1 MSELQSPVVGGQLGG
16 LPVSAAHTMLQ
27 RGPNILVNR
36 DWTQETGAQ
45 QNSPNI
51 LPGNTR
57 FNNTISLHKTASSS
71 NLVIHTTYTL
81 RNIYTSKAPK
91 CVSYTLMPVWAVHRR
106 RMLLMGIYSE
116 HKHTHHQSTP

>member
-16 LPVSAAHTMLQ
+16 LPVSAAHTVLQ

-57 FNNTISLHKTASSS
+57 FNNTISVHKTASSS
-71 NLVIHTTYTL
+71 NLAIHTTYTH
-81 RNIYTSKAPK
+81 RNIRMSKAPK
-91 CVSYTLMPVWAVHRR
+91 CVSYTLMLIWAVRR
-106 RMLLMGIYSE
+106 HTTLLMGTCSE
-116 HKHTHHQSTP
+116 HKHHQSTP